1 MTREDVIKLLMM
13 IQAAYPNYK
22 PTDKTVTV
30 NMWHEMLKE
39 YDENSAMLGLKEFI
53 KTDTSGF
60 APSIGQIISKMETV
74 EKRIRINKL
83 EAQLLE
89 QSATRIGEV
98 RRDLLEDKY
107 LSNGDR

>member
-13 IQAAYPNYK
+13 VQAAHPNYK
-22 PTDKTVTV
+22 PPDKTVTV

-39 YDENSAMLGLKEFI
+39 CDETSVMMGLKEFI

-74 EKRIRINKL
+74 EKRIQISELESRLLAESSMRLENKDIKM
-83 EAQLLE
+83 
-89 QSATRIGEV
+89 IGN
-98 RRDLLEDKY
+98 
-107 LSNGDR
+107 S

>member
-13 IQAAYPNYK
+13 VQAAYPNYK
-22 PTDKTVTV
+22 PPDKTVTV

-39 YDENSAMLGLKEFI
+39 CDETSVMMGLKEFI

-74 EKRIRINKL
+74 EKRIQISDLESRLLAESSMRLENKDIKM
-83 EAQLLE
+83 
-89 QSATRIGEV
+89 IGN
-98 RRDLLEDKY
+98 
-107 LSNGDR
+107 S

>member
-13 IQAAYPNYK
+13 VQAAYPNYK
-22 PTDKTVTV
+22 PPDKTVTV

-39 YDENSAMLGLKEFI
+39 CDENSVMMGLKEFI

-74 EKRIRINKL
+74 QRRKQISEL
-83 EAQLLE
+83 EAMLLAE
-89 QSATRIGEV
+89 SGARIDSKDV
-98 RRDLLEDKY
+98 RMIENK
-107 LSNGDR
+107 